1 MTKEEATKI
10 LARMLETDAN
20 DTFLSQ
26 NERSAVIYALQ
37 EMNGAEKKAP
47 TLPKAETKKT
57 WISAAE
63 ITEEIKRI
71 VKETVA
77 AERREERRLLEMT
90 RDIVEAE
97 KEFVNM
103 LIEAAKKNGGREG

>member
-1 MTKEEATKI
+1 MTKEEVTKI

-20 DTFLSQ
+20 DTFLAPS
-26 NERSAVIYALQ
+26 ERSAVIYALQ
-37 EMNGAEKKAP
+37 EMNAAEKKAP

-77 AERREERRLLEMT
+77 AERREEKRLLEMT

-97 KEFVNM
+97 KEFVSC
-103 LIEAAKKNGGREG
+103 LVEAAKRMEGKT